1 MKAIDLLTW
10 LVKESVNTEGMD
22 IIQVDKDFDYETFF
36 GYQPDGDFPVGE
48 YAYLYS
54 DEVTDVDMQRLGELT
69 EVERYPAH
77 KVYTV
82 RGGKTVWR
90 IPAVRDVF
98 ILSVDLAQNRMDV
111 RVLEGMTDED

>member
-10 LVKESVNTEGMD
+10 LIKECVNTEGMD

-54 DEVTDVDMQRLGELT
+54 DDVTDVDMQRLGELT
-69 EVERYPAH
+69 DDQ
-77 KVYTV
+77 VYTITTDMEDKKN
-82 RGGKTVWR
+82 GGNCVIYLFK
-90 IPAVRDVF
+90 
-98 ILSVDLAQNRMDV
+98 
-111 RVLEGMTDED
+111 LED

>member
-36 GYQPDGDFPVGE
+36 GYLPDGDFPVGE

-69 EVERYPAH
+69 DDQ
-77 KVYTV
+77 VYTITTDMEDKKN
-82 RGGKTVWR
+82 GGNIVIYLFR
-90 IPAVRDVF
+90 
-98 ILSVDLAQNRMDV
+98 
-111 RVLEGMTDED
+111 LED